1 MTQAEDAELQRLEVN
16 IQRLVGIVA
25 EQNEKIAQLKE
36 LLLQRDEALRA
47 MQEELQ
53 SVRRHEATVAL
64 ASALTAPRAED
75 GRRQEA
81 RKLLDGI
88 ISQLD
93 RCISQRATEPET
105 IHDAESEIK

>member
-1 MTQAEDAELQRLEVN
+1 MTQAEDQELQRLQVN
-16 IQRLVGIVA
+16 IRRLVDIVA
-25 EQNEKIAQLKE
+25 EQSATLAQLQE
-36 LLLQRDEALRA
+36 LLQQRDEALLA
-47 MQEELQ
+47 MQEELK

-64 ASALTAPRAED
+64 ASALAAPRAED

-93 RCISQRATEPET
+93 RCISQLATEPET
-105 IHDAESEIK
+105 IHDAEPEIK

>member
-93 RCISQRATEPET
+93 RCISQLATEPET
-105 IHDAESEIK
+105 IHEYESEIK

>member
-53 SVRRHEATVAL
+53 SRHEATVAL

-81 RKLLDGI
+81 RQLLDGI

-93 RCISQRATEPET
+93 RCISQLATEPET
-105 IHDAESEIK
+105 IHESESEIK

>member
-25 EQNEKIAQLKE
+25 EQNEKIPPPHPPP
-36 LLLQRDEALRA
+36 QRGPPPRQSAVDE
-47 MQEELQ
+47 
-53 SVRRHEATVAL
+53 
-64 ASALTAPRAED
+64 PGG

-93 RCISQRATEPET
+93 RCISQLATEPET
-105 IHDAESEIK
+105 IHESESEIK

>member
-93 RCISQRATEPET
+93 RCIRQPGTEPET
-105 IHDAESEIK
+105 IHESESEIK